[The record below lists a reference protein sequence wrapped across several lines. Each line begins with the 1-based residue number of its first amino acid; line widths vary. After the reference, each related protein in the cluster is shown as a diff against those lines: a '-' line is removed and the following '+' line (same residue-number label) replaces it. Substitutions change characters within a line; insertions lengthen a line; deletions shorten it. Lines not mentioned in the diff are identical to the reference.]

1 MDKPANKILRIK
13 RESLW
18 VSINFM
24 IRSIYFN
31 YNNFCLELN
40 ISVSQ
45 NFLKILIKVY

>member
-1 MDKPANKILRIK
+1 MDKPANRILRIK

-40 ISVSQ
+40 ISISQ
-45 NFLKILIKVY
+45 NFLKTLIKTY